1 MLGRGVRRVAT
12 STLDNHGLLME
23 VILFVELPTA
33 SLQRIRE
40 IQGARVI

>member
-23 VILFVELPTA
+23 VTLFVESMMA
-33 SLQRIRE
+33 SSQGIGEKQGIR
-40 IQGARVI
+40 VN